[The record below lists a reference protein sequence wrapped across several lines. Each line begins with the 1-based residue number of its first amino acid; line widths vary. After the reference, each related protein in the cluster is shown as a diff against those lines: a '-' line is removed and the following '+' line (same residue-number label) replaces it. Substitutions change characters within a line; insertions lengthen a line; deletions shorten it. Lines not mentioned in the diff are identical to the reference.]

1 MYYAH
6 AKKAAEGG
14 DLQEARES
22 ALQAIQHVSMESA
35 RLHLLLATSPFLS
48 RIKICSAMRG
58 GSSNFCVSDKSSGS
72 LTHSNN
78 REIRGSTIQGP
89 GTLRQ
94 KIQTGI
100 RISKEQNLQK
110 WNVRS

>member
-35 RLHLLLATSPFLS
+35 RLHLLLGNIAISLKDKDLLRDAEVPRISVCRTSP
-48 RIKICSAMRG
+48 
-58 GSSNFCVSDKSSGS
+58 
-72 LTHSNN
+72 
-78 REIRGSTIQGP
+78 P
-89 GTLRQ
+89 GA
-94 KIQTGI
+94 
-100 RISKEQNLQK
+100 
-110 WNVRS
+110 